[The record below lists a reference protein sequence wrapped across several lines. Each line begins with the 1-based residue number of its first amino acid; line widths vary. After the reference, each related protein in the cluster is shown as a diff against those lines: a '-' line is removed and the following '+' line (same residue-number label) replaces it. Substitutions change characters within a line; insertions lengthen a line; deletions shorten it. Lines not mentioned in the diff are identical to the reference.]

1 MTDVNKKGY
10 IFTLF
15 LQILT
20 YKKTPRYTISI
31 GGMVKENWKYKIL
44 VTVVTVVNQVLNNF

>member
-1 MTDVNKKGY
+1 MTDVNKKGS